1 MWLIIIN
8 ECVNILWNEVV
19 GLENVVNCKYIL
31 YPSMLLFWWISYWW
45 LSDEKWVFLQCLC
58 QLWCFLWEVQ
68 LNQLLSGLR
77 SPTVE
82 LVNVFEYSYS
92 SWRESNILMTL
103 MKYLFGSL
111 CFLWIKLSWTVHA
124 IYAYRALWSDDPF
137 LCTNFTGKNFGER
150 YLGKGKNVMN
160 WILDL
165 VGFSRRSLM

>member
-92 SWRESNILMTL
+92 YFIWENTLMSL
-103 MKYLFGSL
+103 MKYWFGL
-111 CFLWIKLSWTVHA
+111 LSFVNKTQLNST
-124 IYAYRALWSDDPF
+124 IYAYWALWAHPI
-137 LCTNFTGKNFGER
+137 LCTNFTGKNSGEE
-150 YLGKGKNVMN
+150 YSGKGKNVMN
-160 WILDL
+160 
-165 VGFSRRSLM
+165 RSTRPRGICK